1 MNRDDKAEQILRT
14 LIEQGGL
21 RIIGV
26 PEALPSAQEPSA
38 IVLRVDIRV
47 PAAVIDGTAVNPRF
61 GESS

>member
-26 PEALPSAQEPSA
+26 PEALPSAQESSA

-47 PAAVIDGTAVNPRF
+47 PAAVIDGTAAN